1 MTSPAPAETTDRS
14 NLATADGGALPDRS
28 AHLDHGRGSHSG
40 RAAAPRRRSST
51 VKLVMLLGAMAALG
65 ALTTDMYLPSLPEVV
80 VDLAAGEASVQ
91 FTITA
96 TLIGGAIGQLLI
108 GPLSDRY
115 GRRAPVLVGV
125 SVHVIASLLCLWAP
139 SVAPLIVL
147 RIIQGI
153 GNASAAVV
161 AVAVIRDRLIGAEA
175 SAMLSRLMLVIGVAP
190 LLAPTIGG
198 LIASVWHWRAVF
210 AALALYGAVL
220 IAIVWKFLPES
231 LPADKRIRS
240 NRAVVG
246 SYRVLLKDPQFIAL
260 ALLPGLA
267 MAALFAYV
275 SGSPFVIR
283 DGYGLSEQQFAI
295 LFAVNG
301 LGLVL
306 GAQINAALVRKFAP
320 VRIMRL
326 ALPVSVATAVVLLVM
341 AATGTGGL
349 VGLCVPL
356 WLMLAINSLIPPN
369 ASALALTRHGERAGA
384 AAALIGCCQSGVAGT
399 VAPIVGLLGADAVGM
414 SVVIVGAMVTA
425 LAVLALGTPAYRRG
439 GWVI

>member
-1 MTSPAPAETTDRS
+1 MTTDTTELPPVPAVDGASSGTHVPAPATVAATEAS
-14 NLATADGGALPDRS
+14 AGATASPA
-28 AHLDHGRGSHSG
+28 
-40 RAAAPRRRSST
+40 RRRSST
-51 VKLVMLLGAMAALG
+51 VKLVLLLGAMAALG

-96 TLIGGAIGQLLI
+96 TLIGGALGQLLI

-125 SVHVIASLLCLWAP
+125 SVHVVASLLCLLAP
-139 SVAPLIVL
+139 SVAPLIAL
-147 RIIQGI
+147 RIIQGM
-153 GNASAAVV
+153 GNAAAAVV

-210 AALALYGAVL
+210 VALALYGVVLAV
-220 IAIVWKFLPES
+220 IVWRFLPES
-231 LPADKRIRS
+231 LPAEKRIRS

-246 SYRVLLKDPQFIAL
+246 SYRVLLKDPQFLAL

-283 DGYGLSEQQFAI
+283 DGYGLTEQEFAI

-306 GAQINAALVRKFAP
+306 GAQVNAALVRKFAP

-326 ALPVSVATAVVLLVM
+326 ALPASVLTAVVLLVM
-341 AATGTGGL
+341 AATGAGGL
-349 VGLCVPL
+349 IGLCIPL

-384 AAALIGCCQSGVAGT
+384 AAALIGCSQSGVAGL
-399 VAPIVGLLGADAVGM
+399 VAPLVGLVGANALGM
-414 SVVIVGAMVTA
+414 SVVIVGAMVAA
-425 LAVLALGTPAYRRG
+425 LLVLALGTPAYRRG
-439 GWVI
+439 GWVL

>member
-1 MTSPAPAETTDRS
+1 MTTDTTEHPAVPAVDGASSGAPAPAPAALVAAE
-14 NLATADGGALPDRS
+14 GA
-28 AHLDHGRGSHSG
+28 AG
-40 RAAAPRRRSST
+40 APASPVRRRSST
-51 VKLVMLLGAMAALG
+51 VKLVLLLGAMAALG

-96 TLIGGAIGQLLI
+96 TLIGGALGQLLI

-125 SVHVIASLLCLWAP
+125 SVHVVASLLCLLAP
-139 SVAPLIVL
+139 SVAPLIAL
-147 RIIQGI
+147 RIIQGM
-153 GNASAAVV
+153 GNAAAAVV

-198 LIASVWHWRAVF
+198 LIASVWHWRVVF
-210 AALALYGAVL
+210 VALALYGVVLAV
-220 IAIVWKFLPES
+220 IVWKFLPES
-231 LPADKRIRS
+231 LPAEKRIRS

-246 SYRVLLKDPQFIAL
+246 SYRVLLKDPQFLAL

-283 DGYGLSEQQFAI
+283 DGYGLTEQEFAI

-306 GAQINAALVRKFAP
+306 GAQVNAALVRKFAP

-326 ALPVSVATAVVLLVM
+326 ALPASVLTAVVLLVM
-341 AATGTGGL
+341 AATGAGGL
-349 VGLCVPL
+349 IGLCIPL

-384 AAALIGCCQSGVAGT
+384 AAALIGCSQSGVAGL
-399 VAPIVGLLGADAVGM
+399 VAPLVGLVGANAVGM
-414 SVVIVGAMVTA
+414 SVVIVGAMVVA
-425 LAVLALGTPAYRRG
+425 LLVLALGTPAYRRG

>member
-1 MTSPAPAETTDRS
+1 MTTDTTEHPPVPAVDRAPSGVPGPAPAAVV
-14 NLATADGGALPDRS
+14 ATEEAV
-28 AHLDHGRGSHSG
+28 GSP
-40 RAAAPRRRSST
+40 AAPARRRSST
-51 VKLVMLLGAMAALG
+51 VKLVLLLGAMAALG

-96 TLIGGAIGQLLI
+96 TLLGGALGQLLI

-115 GRRAPVLVGV
+115 GRRAPVLIGV
-125 SVHVIASLLCLWAP
+125 SVHVVASLLCLLAP
-139 SVAPLIVL
+139 SVAPLIAL
-147 RIIQGI
+147 RIVQGM
-153 GNASAAVV
+153 GNAAAGVV

-190 LLAPTIGG
+190 LLAPTVGG
-198 LIASVWHWRAVF
+198 LIASVWHWRGVF
-210 AALALYGAVL
+210 VALALYGVVL
-220 IAIVWKFLPES
+220 AIIVWKFLPES
-231 LPADKRIRS
+231 LPAEKRIRS

-246 SYRVLLKDPQFIAL
+246 SYRVLLKDPQFLAL

-283 DGYGLSEQQFAI
+283 DGYGLTEQQFAL

-306 GAQINAALVRKFAP
+306 GAQVNAALVRKFAP

-326 ALPVSVATAVVLLVM
+326 ALPASVLTSVVLLVM

-349 VGLCVPL
+349 IGLCIPL
-356 WLMLAINSLIPPN
+356 WAMLAINSLIPPN

-384 AAALIGCCQSGVAGT
+384 AAALIGCSQAGVAGL
-399 VAPIVGLLGADAVGM
+399 VAPLVGLVGADATGM

-425 LAVLALGTPAYRRG
+425 LLVLALGTPSYRRG